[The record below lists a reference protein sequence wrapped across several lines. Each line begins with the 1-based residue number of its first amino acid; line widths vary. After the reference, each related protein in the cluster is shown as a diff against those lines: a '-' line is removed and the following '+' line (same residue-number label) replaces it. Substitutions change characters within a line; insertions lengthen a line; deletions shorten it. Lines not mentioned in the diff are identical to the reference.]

1 MKNLAILIGVAD
13 YQFINKL
20 PPCNRDIDLISSIL
34 DISGKYQDTLLVN
47 QSPTSTVAK
56 EQIAEFVRVN
66 QESEIDEI
74 FIYYTGH
81 GARFKDDFIYLFS
94 DFTEQR
100 LEQTSLRN
108 SEFDAM
114 LKSLKPKLTVKV
126 IDACQAGTEYIK
138 SNQELQLIFD
148 KSSKES
154 FNKAYFLF
162 SSSSAESSMAL
173 QDFSVF
179 TKSFAKSLLNFD
191 PSQNIR
197 YRDVMAYISDDI
209 NVTRHQTPLFIQ
221 QADNTEIFLKMT
233 DELFSVIKDRIE
245 LSETLDDNSKLSD
258 GNSQDLL
265 GDNGSKELT
274 PELLFVNKIKN
285 KAKNFCNEDEV
296 QVAISNFGSRVF
308 DFSWN
313 VRINDLFSIE
323 NKIENKTVQ
332 LDSKKDLAKWI
343 FKSDE
348 PYFTEI
354 IYDDEAYKV
363 NQKIEY
369 EENSSL
375 SSFFGRSKRT
385 EYEPVIRYRKAINSY
400 KLTAPSP
407 IQTIEIKLEP
417 KEEILSWYKIFI
429 TLIFSKSKLT
439 IFYKYEIEKELNWTS
454 RFVEEK
460 NEWKTVHCHLKNV
473 EEIQSVALH
482 LMKDIENQI
491 ILDIQKLID

>member
-13 YQFINKL
+13 YQHINKL
-20 PPCNRDIDLISSIL
+20 SPCNRDIELISNIL
-34 DISGKYQDTLLVN
+34 DISEKYQEVLLLN
-47 QSPTSTVAK
+47 NSPFGSTAK
-56 EQIAEFVRVN
+56 DQIAEFIRLH
-66 QESEIDEI
+66 QESDIDEI

-81 GARFKDDFIYLFS
+81 GTRIRDDFFYLFA
-94 DFTEQR
+94 DFEEQR

-148 KSSKES
+148 KSSKQS

-162 SSSSAESSMAL
+162 SSSSAEYSMAL

-179 TKSFAKSLLNFD
+179 TKSFAKSLLSFS

-209 NVTRHQTPLFIQ
+209 NVRKHQTPLFIQ

-233 DELFSVIKDRIE
+233 DELFAVIKDRVT
-245 LSETLDDNSKLSD
+245 LSETLMESSKLSD
-258 GNSQDLL
+258 DNSQDLL
-265 GDNGSKELT
+265 ENNTSEELT
-274 PELLFVNKIKN
+274 PELLLVNKIKS
-285 KAKNFCNEDEV
+285 KAKNFCNESEV
-296 QVAISNFGSRVF
+296 QEAISNFGSRISE
-308 DFSWN
+308 FSWN
-313 VRINDLFSIE
+313 LSINELFSIE
-323 NKIENKTVQ
+323 NLIENITIQ

-343 FKSDE
+343 FKSEE

-354 IYDDEAYKV
+354 IYDDEAYEV
-363 NQKIEY
+363 NQKVEY
-369 EENSSL
+369 EENNPL
-375 SSFFGRSKRT
+375 QSFWGRSKRT
-385 EYEPVIRYRKAINSY
+385 EYQPVTRYRKVINSY

-439 IFYKYEIEKELNWTS
+439 VFYKYEIEKELNWKN

-460 NEWKTVHCHLKNV
+460 NEWKTLHCHLKNI
-473 EEIQSVALH
+473 EEIQVLALQ
-482 LMKDIENQI
+482 LMKDIETQI